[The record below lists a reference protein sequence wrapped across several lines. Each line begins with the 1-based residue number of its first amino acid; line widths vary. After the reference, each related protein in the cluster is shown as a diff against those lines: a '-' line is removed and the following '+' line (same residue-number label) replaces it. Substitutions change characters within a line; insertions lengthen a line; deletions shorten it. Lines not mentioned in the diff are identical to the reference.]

1 MAAYSKPFE
10 VPALGYCECLAV
22 KVRWHPVKRLSDKDL
37 PGTMNDGFLLIDR
50 GKLVAKGFEGLV
62 RVYELRWR
70 GSWPLGS
77 GANLWLC

>member
-10 VPALGYCECLAV
+10 VPAPGYCECLAV

-50 GKLVAKGFEGLV
+50 GKLVAKGSRRPLW
-62 RVYELRWR
+62 VYEV
-70 GSWPLGS
+70 SWGEA
-77 GANLWLC
+77 GR